1 MTPFNGHHIQQFNQR
16 CKHLVGEGKVVLTHK
31 EVRDLNAEIM
41 DLLLVLRTTESSVNE
56 LKSKLQKSEEI
67 SVVLDGKSF

>member
-16 CKHLVGEGKVVLTHK
+16 CKHLVGEGKVVMTHK
-31 EVRDLNAEIM
+31 ELRDLNAEIM